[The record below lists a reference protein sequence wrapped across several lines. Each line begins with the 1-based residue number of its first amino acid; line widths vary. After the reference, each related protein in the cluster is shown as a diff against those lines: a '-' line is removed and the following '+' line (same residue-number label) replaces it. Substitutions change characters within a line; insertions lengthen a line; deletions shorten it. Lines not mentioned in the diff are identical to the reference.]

1 MNSCFGFDNC
11 WIWIII
17 IFLLVCCCGGN
28 GFGTYLVV
36 AAMAVAI
43 AVVAQTGLSGLLSSS
58 FSSVASKITDHSANP
73 KL

>member
-1 MNSCFGFDNC
+1 MD
-11 WIWIII
+11 
-17 IFLLVCCCGGN
+17 LE
-28 GFGTYLVV
+28 TYLVV

-58 FSSVASKITDHSANP
+58 FSSVASKIMDHSANP

>member
-1 MNSCFGFDNC
+1 MFRFGSSSSSYSYAAVVAMD
-11 WIWIII
+11 
-17 IFLLVCCCGGN
+17 LE
-28 GFGTYLVV
+28 TYLVV